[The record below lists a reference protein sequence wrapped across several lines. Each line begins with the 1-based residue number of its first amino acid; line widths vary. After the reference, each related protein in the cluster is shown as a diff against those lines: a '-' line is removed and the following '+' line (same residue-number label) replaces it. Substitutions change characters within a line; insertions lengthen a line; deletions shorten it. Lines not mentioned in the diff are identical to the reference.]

1 MSLEEGKA
9 YNDSLIATSKGEIP
23 VDRKLQQSSS
33 KNDTHTTL
41 ASKPAQVILQDI
53 WQSMREHD
61 YELANSVLEPTFTFM
76 RAQTDKERLNMKGL
90 GNYLKYRERDVGK
103 AYVVVICLHVSL

>member
-1 MSLEEGKA
+1 
-9 YNDSLIATSKGEIP
+9 
-23 VDRKLQQSSS
+23 
-33 KNDTHTTL
+33 
-41 ASKPAQVILQDI
+41 
-53 WQSMREHD
+53 MREHD